1 MNQQKNGEP
10 NLNRNSTNM
19 HGCYTAYQ
27 RTSAVPSNIHPV
39 NLVPNSEELASSK
52 QLYQYYMQSRQYPME
67 QGMHNHVYGNPP
79 STPLPTENYL
89 PVPDFK
95 LLKFPSVFPGIKVV
109 DGCLGISSGPSNTPP
124 FSPSIPDDCY
134 IPSIQMLGD
143 NASTQIDAISQHG
156 LVAWPPQDFGP
167 GISLYILSLEH
178 RIISFFLYIIIIII
192 IDKLHRHLIM
202 IKIYYQKR
210 TP

>member
-27 RTSAVPSNIHPV
+27 STSAVPSNIHPV
-39 NLVPNSEELASSK
+39 NLVPSSEELASSK
-52 QLYQYYMQSRQYPME
+52 QLYQYYMQSRQDPME
-67 QGMHNHVYGNPP
+67 QGMNNHVYGNPP

-124 FSPSIPDDCY
+124 FSPSIPDVCY
-134 IPSIQMLGD
+134 IPSTQMLED
-143 NASTQIDAISQHG
+143 DASTQIDAIPQHG

-178 RIISFFLYIIIIII
+178 CIISFFF
-192 IDKLHRHLIM
+192 LH
-202 IKIYYQKR
+202 YYYY
-210 TP
+210 